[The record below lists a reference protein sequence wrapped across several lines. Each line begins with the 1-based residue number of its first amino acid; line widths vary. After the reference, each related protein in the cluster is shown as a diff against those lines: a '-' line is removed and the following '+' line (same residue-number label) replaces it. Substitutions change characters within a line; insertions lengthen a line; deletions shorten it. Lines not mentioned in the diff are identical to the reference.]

1 MLKLSSCPA
10 DSPALNSGDAQAL
23 HLRDFTSRDLLQLTQ
38 AFADARVRAF
48 YGLATTRTDGAF
60 IAREQL
66 DWYAELAA
74 DGEGWWQALCVS
86 QPGGPG
92 AVNQAAKDA
101 VVIGGIG
108 VYARDDDGDS
118 AELGFWLAHAAWGQG
133 WMKRAL
139 PLFLPQAFARLKL
152 HSVQAYVAPENARSL
167 HRLQAAGFVHEGV
180 QRECARRAD
189 GRYVSLHRLS
199 LLVHE
204 LPLAG

>member
-1 MLKLSSCPA
+1 M
-10 DSPALNSGDAQAL
+10 NSGDAQAL
-23 HLRDFTSRDLLQLTQ
+23 HLRDFNAHDLPQLAQ

-74 DGEGWWQALCVS
+74 DGEGWWQALCVP

-92 AVNQAAKDA
+92 ATSPAQGAAASAAAGA
-101 VVIGGIG
+101 VMGGIG

-133 WMKRAL
+133 WMKQAL

-152 HSVQAYVAPENARSL
+152 HSVQAYVEPENARSL

-180 QRECARRAD
+180 QRECSRRAD